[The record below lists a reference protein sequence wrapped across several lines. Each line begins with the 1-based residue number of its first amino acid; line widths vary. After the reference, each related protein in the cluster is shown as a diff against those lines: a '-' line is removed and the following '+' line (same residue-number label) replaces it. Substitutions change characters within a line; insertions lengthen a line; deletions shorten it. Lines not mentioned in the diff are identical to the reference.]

1 MSLQYRQEPK
11 KTPKRLLLAS
21 IVATT
26 LFGGVSAFALS
37 AFSLDDGAMVAD
49 RISIASS
56 QTSLAPVEIAEMMDS
71 SAKALMTSQIAT
83 RNAYAIKK
91 VIDDMTYSQRDS
103 IDPKT
108 GEVVPAMVGAG
119 MTSNMNC
126 EAVANQ
132 TIRQTKNIIKD
143 AEAYTASQR
152 LAQLYTADP
161 AMKQSKRIS
170 VHLDKYC
177 DVTEVAA
184 SVCTFARG
192 GEGSADTNY
201 RTISGNAVLTF
212 DGVDAGVAFIK
223 NIIDPVDARIPGCD
237 TDVCNAVSTVNT
249 SYQAL
254 ASSSQGA
261 FINQMNDRMF
271 YEYRGSKA
279 GKEIGKNTNIVGSG
293 GVAAPPTGTGETTP
307 ECKPTTTPPTGA
319 AQTNPA
325 DAAGPTLPDCPPD
338 QGATTSPVTDT
349 TKPPATP

>member
-37 AFSLDDGAMVAD
+37 AFSLTDGAMVTD

-161 AMKQSKRIS
+161 SMKQSKRVS

-184 SVCTFARG
+184 SVCTFARSG
-192 GEGSADTNY
+192 DGSADTNY

-223 NIIDPVDARIPGCD
+223 NIVDPVDARIAGCD
-237 TDVCNAVSTVNT
+237 TNVCNAISTVNT

-293 GVAAPPTGTGETTP
+293 GVAAPPTGTGEGA
-307 ECKPTTTPPTGA
+307 TTPPVTE
-319 AQTNPA
+319 P
-325 DAAGPTLPDCPPD
+325 
-338 QGATTSPVTDT
+338 PVTDT
-349 TKPPATP
+349 TKPPVTDVTDTTKPPVTTPTPTPTPTP